1 MKYTLILLLAVAM
14 LVTACKSQEMV
25 PAEQPP
31 VEEEP
36 IVEPEPEPE
45 PPGEE
50 IRVVEERFTFEK
62 EEDEVTHEENM
73 FFVIV
78 GSFIQKDNAERF
90 METLRGQGFDP
101 VILMSETGFHRV
113 SVGSYE
119 KEIPA
124 RTRIQQVRNNYPDYH
139 DTWLLIRKL

>member
-1 MKYTLILLLAVAM
+1 MKYTLIVLLAFGM
-14 LVTACKSQEMV
+14 LMTACKSQEMV

-36 IVEPEPEPE
+36 IVETEPEPE

-50 IRVVEERFTFEK
+50 IRVVEERFTFETA
-62 EEDEVTHEENM
+62 EDEVTHDENM

-78 GSFIQKDNAERF
+78 GSFIQKDNADRF
-90 METLRGQGFDP
+90 METLRNQGFDP

-119 KEIPA
+119 QEIPA
-124 RTRIQQVRNNYPDYH
+124 RTRIQQIRTNYPDYH

>member
-1 MKYTLILLLAVAM
+1 MKYTLIVLLAFGM
-14 LVTACKSQEMV
+14 LMTACKSQEMV

-36 IVEPEPEPE
+36 IVEAEPEPE

-50 IRVVEERFTFEK
+50 IRVVEERFTFET
-62 EEDEVTHEENM
+62 EEDEVTHDENM

-78 GSFIQKDNAERF
+78 GSFIQKDNADRF
-90 METLRGQGFDP
+90 METLRDQGFDP

-119 KEIPA
+119 QEVPA
-124 RTRIQQVRNNYPDYH
+124 RTRIQQVRTNYPDYH

>member
-1 MKYTLILLLAVAM
+1 MKYTLIILLAFGILM
-14 LVTACKSQEMV
+14 TACKSQEMV

-50 IRVVEERFTFEK
+50 IRVVEERFTFET
-62 EEDEVTHEENM
+62 EEQEITHEEHM
-73 FFVIV
+73 YFVIV
-78 GSFIQKDNAERF
+78 GSFIQKDNADRF

-119 KEIPA
+119 REIPA
-124 RTRIQQVRNNYPDYH
+124 RTRIQQIRTNYPDYH